1 MKKSKYAA
9 IALASTLA
17 LSTVVTAAPQ
27 AFDNNG
33 ITAQAAETDAS
44 AVKELIKEL
53 DVTATDYG
61 KKVEDAKTAYDALDA
76 AGKKKVSNAK
86 LLNAHVAIKGNTAL
100 TAAITALPKADNTNF
115 TDATLSYSLDSSSAV
130 KLVDAKDSKGNVLK
144 DKKGVT
150 IKRAVNDDVETEV
163 AKLTTFQTAYA
174 AMIANKDTKAPLAKV
189 YKQYQAALKVAT
201 KQQQNINAKYQASSF
216 VHAHDVLTGA
226 KDAADYKVPVAT
238 IKGSKGKFK
247 IDGDQYIIVATDG
260 GYNVTDPTGKTV
272 KVTNGGSF
280 KVINNDESDTG
291 AESDNS
297 TLYDEYKVSTANGA
311 IVLEKVE
318 ETITAAK
325 GKANVLA
332 LDKSMAPSA
341 YKALKA
347 GTTKYSDQQI
357 EMINALNNEYKKL
370 NSSAKKVLSE
380 DQVAKMKAYTAALKV
395 QQALE
400 KKLVSEDSKGVT
412 KKITAL
418 KYSTDTAA
426 YDTSITEAKE
436 AYTALTNK
444 YKKKVKSS
452 TVATLKAHE
461 DAIKVIKAINAL
473 DTVSLLSAT
482 DAAAIDSGLV
492 AKIAE
497 ITGKDGSYT
506 TLDKK
511 AKGLVKNYK
520 NIKAI
525 EKLIT
530 TQKEYLKNNTKV
542 NAFETKLKAVT
553 QSETV
558 RTIDNQVKLG
568 DTTYKI
574 SVDKA
579 SKAIILTTKNEAAT
593 ETKVELNA
601 KVTSITGYV
610 LENAKGKLTI
620 STAVTDANKDKVVPI
635 YDFKGMSLEAF
646 IAADA
651 KKYTAAQ
658 KTAIEEAITAFE
670 EANKDKI
677 AKKHLNAADV
687 TLVKK
692 YQTALKQQVALEAKE
707 EAKEYKDFTAAVG
720 ALKYSTEKGT
730 GENVA
735 KSLYEVDALKAL
747 KTYQTLAGAT
757 AAETG
762 ADAITA
768 KYADAKKKL
777 ATTKTKL
784 DDHVAASKV
793 ATLILAL
800 PALDAVKA
808 DTDVSEARTAFDKLS
823 GNQKKLIAE
832 GEKTLQAVEK
842 QKTLVADLAAAKTIV
857 GTGITVESTKAKDKK
872 AILAA
877 IKALDTKDT
886 KNTVITALT
895 ESSIDITEAGV
906 VTVKLT
912 AAEAD
917 KVAVTVTKNYDNE
930 LLAVTNGKKVNVT
943 VEVPALAEDA
953 DEEAQAE
960 AQAAKEAAIKT
971 AVIEAIKA
979 LDGVKG
985 SEALKALVTADKV
998 TYNDSAKKAVLE
1010 ISDTIDS
1017 TIDVVATIKTTTT
1030 P

>member
-53 DVTATDYG
+53 DVTATDYDT
-61 KKVEDAKTAYDALDA
+61 KVGAAKTAYDALDA

-100 TAAITALPKADNTNF
+100 TAAITALPKADNTKF
-115 TDATLSYSLDSSSAV
+115 TDATISYTVAN
-130 KLVDAKDSKGNVLK
+130 DAPKTVIEK
-144 DKKGVT
+144 DKKGKDV
-150 IKRAVNDDVETEV
+150 KRAVNDDVETEV

-216 VHAHDVLTGA
+216 VHVHDVLTGA
-226 KDAADYKVPVAT
+226 STKEYKVPVAT

-247 IDGDQYIIVATDG
+247 IDGDQYIIVAAEG
-260 GYNVTDPTGKTV
+260 GYKVTDPTGATV
-272 KVTNGGSF
+272 NGTGDATSYLF
-280 KVINNDESDTG
+280 TVANNDTDDSK
-291 AESDNS
+291 ASSDNS
-297 TLYDEYKVSTANGA
+297 TLYDQYKVSTANGA
-311 IVLEKVE
+311 IKLEKVE
-318 ETITAAK
+318 ETITAAN

-347 GTTKYSDQQI
+347 GSTKYSDQQI

-426 YDTSITEAKE
+426 YEKSITEAKA

-461 DAIKVIKAINAL
+461 DALTVIKEINSL
-473 DTVSLLSAT
+473 DTVSLLSAA
-482 DAAAIDSGLV
+482 DAAAIDGKLV
-492 AKIAE
+492 ADIAK

-542 NAFETKLKAVT
+542 KDFETALKAVT

-568 DTTYKI
+568 EKTYAI
-574 SVDKA
+574 TVDKA
-579 SKAIILTTKNEAAT
+579 TKAIKLTEKGATSTSTPVEVALNTKNETAI
-593 ETKVELNA
+593 
-601 KVTSITGYV
+601 SGYV

-620 STAVTDANKDKVVPI
+620 STAVVEANKTAVITVI
-635 YDFKGMSLEAF
+635 DFKGKDLVAF
-646 IAADA
+646 TAADA
-651 KKYTAAQ
+651 AKYTKDQ
-658 KTAIEEAITAFE
+658 KALIEAAITAYTT
-670 EANKDKI
+670 ASKDKI
-677 AKKHLNAADV
+677 AKKYLNAADV
-687 TLVKK
+687 TAIKA
-692 YQTALKQQVALEAKE
+692 YQTALKQQKALEAKE
-707 EAKEYKDFTAAVG
+707 EAQEYKDFTAAVG
-720 ALKYSTEKGT
+720 ALKYSTAKGT
-730 GENVA
+730 GDNAA

-757 AAETG
+757 AEEVG
-762 ADAITA
+762 GEDAVAVVA
-768 KYADAKKKL
+768 KYEGAAKKL
-777 ATTKTKL
+777 ATTKAKL
-784 DDHVAASKV
+784 TDHVAASAV

-800 PALDAVKA
+800 PALDKVDK
-808 DTDVSEARTAFDKLS
+808 DTNVASVRTEFDKLS
-823 GNQKKLIAE
+823 ETQKKLIAE
-832 GEKTLQAVEK
+832 GEKTLKAVEE
-842 QKTLVADLAAAKTIV
+842 QKTLLVDLAAAKTIV
-857 GTGITVESTKAKDKK
+857 ATGITVESTKAKDKK
-872 AILAA
+872 VILAA
-877 IKALDTKDT
+877 IKALDTKNT

-917 KVAVTVTKNYDNE
+917 KVTVTVNKNYDKELLTALNAKTVTVTPAGEKATNAEVLAAINE
-930 LLAVTNGKKVNVT
+930 LDT
-943 VEVPALAEDA
+943 V
-953 DEEAQAE
+953 
-960 AQAAKEAAIKT
+960 
-971 AVIEAIKA
+971 KA
-979 LDGVKG
+979 LD
-985 SEALKALVTADKV
+985 SDAKALITAEKL
-998 TYNDSAKKAVLE
+998 TYTAGETSATVE
-1010 ISDTIDS
+1010 ISNTLK
-1017 TIDVVATIKTTTT
+1017 ATIKIVSTK
-1030 P
+1030 

>member
-53 DVTATDYG
+53 DVTATDYDT
-61 KKVEDAKTAYDALDA
+61 KVDAAKTAYDALDA

-86 LLNAHVAIKGNTAL
+86 LLNAHVAIKGNTTL
-100 TAAITALPKADNTNF
+100 TGAITALPKADNTNF
-115 TDATLSYSLDSSSAV
+115 TDATLSYSLDNSAV

-144 DKKGVT
+144 DKKGNT
-150 IKRAVNDDVETEV
+150 IKRAVNDAVETEV

-226 KDAADYKVPVAT
+226 TGAADYKVPVAT

-260 GYNVTDPTGKTV
+260 GYNVTDPTGATV
-272 KVTNGGSF
+272 KVADKGSF

-318 ETITAAK
+318 ETIAAAK

-426 YDTSITEAKE
+426 YDKSITEAKA
-436 AYTALTNK
+436 AYDALTNK

-461 DAIKVIKAINAL
+461 DAIKVIKAINDL
-473 DTVSLLSAT
+473 DTVSLLSAA
-482 DAAAIDSGLV
+482 DAAAIDGKLV
-492 AKIAE
+492 ADIAK

-542 NAFETKLKAVT
+542 KAFETALKAVT

-568 DTTYKI
+568 EKTYAI
-574 SVDKA
+574 TVDKA
-579 SKAIILTTKNEAAT
+579 TKAIKLTEKGATSTPVEVALNTKNETA
-593 ETKVELNA
+593 
-601 KVTSITGYV
+601 ITGYV

-620 STAVTDANKDKVVPI
+620 STAVTGADKTKVVPI
-635 YDFKGMSLEAF
+635 YDFKGMSLDAF
-646 IAADA
+646 IAKDA
-651 KKYTAAQ
+651 KKYTADQ
-658 KTAIEEAITAFE
+658 KTAIEAAITDFE
-670 EANKDKI
+670 AANKDKI

-720 ALKYSTEKGT
+720 ALKYSTEKVT
-730 GENVA
+730 GDNA
-735 KSLYEVDALKAL
+735 TKSLYEVETTAALT
-747 KTYQTLAGAT
+747 TYQTLAGAT
-757 AAETG
+757 TDETG

-768 KYADAKKKL
+768 KYEDAKKKL
-777 ATTKTKL
+777 AKTKTKL
-784 DDHVAASKV
+784 DDHVAASAV
-793 ATLILAL
+793 ATSILAL
-800 PALDAVKA
+800 PALDEVKA
-808 DTDVSEARTAFDKLS
+808 DTDVSKARTAFDKLS
-823 GNQKKLIAE
+823 GTQKKLIAE
-832 GEKTLQAVEK
+832 GEKTLKAVEE
-842 QKTLVADLAAAKTIV
+842 QKTLLADLAAAKEIV
-857 GTGITVESTKAKDKK
+857 KTAITVESTKAKDKK
-872 AILAA
+872 VILAA

-906 VTVKLT
+906 TVKLT

-917 KVAVTVTKNYDNE
+917 KVTVTVNKNYDNE
-930 LLAVTNGKKVNVT
+930 LLAALNAKTVT
-943 VEVPALAEDA
+943 VTPTGDNATTEEVLAAINELDTVKGL
-953 DEEAQAE
+953 DT
-960 AQAAKEAAIKT
+960 AAKALITTEKLTYTDGAA
-971 AVIEAIKA
+971 
-979 LDGVKG
+979 
-985 SEALKALVTADKV
+985 
-998 TYNDSAKKAVLE
+998 SATVE
-1010 ISDTIDS
+1010 ISKTL
-1017 TIDVVATIKTTTT
+1017 TATIKVVVSTK
-1030 P
+1030 

>member
-1 MKKSKYAA
+1 MDNKFKKSKYAA
-9 IALASTLA
+9 IFLASTLA

-27 AFDNNG
+27 AFDHNG
-33 ITAQAAETDAS
+33 ITAQAAENGAS
-44 AVKELIKEL
+44 AVKESIKAL

-61 KKVEDAKTAYDALDA
+61 AKVDAAKTAYDALDA

-100 TAAITALPKADNTNF
+100 TAAITELPKADNTNF
-115 TDATLSYSLDSSSAV
+115 TNATLSYSVDGSGV

-144 DKKGVT
+144 DKQGNT
-150 IKRAVNDDVETEV
+150 IKRAVNDDVETDV
-163 AKLTTFQTAYA
+163 TKLTTFKTAYT

-226 KDAADYKVPVAT
+226 KDVAAYKVPVAT

-247 IDGDQYIIVATDG
+247 IDGDQYIIVAADG
-260 GYNVTDPTGKTV
+260 GYKVTDPTGATV
-272 KVTNGGSF
+272 NGSGNATAYTF

-291 AESDNS
+291 AESNNS

-311 IVLEKVE
+311 IKLEKVE
-318 ETITAAK
+318 ETITAEK

-426 YDTSITEAKE
+426 YDKSINEAKD

-461 DAIKVIKAINAL
+461 DAIKVIEKINAL
-473 DTVSLLSAT
+473 ETVSLLSA
-482 DAAAIDSGLV
+482 ANANAIDTGLV
-492 AKIAE
+492 AAIAK

-506 TLDKK
+506 KLDKK

-542 NAFETKLKAVT
+542 KAFETALTAVT

-568 DTTYKI
+568 EKTYAI
-574 SVDKA
+574 TVDKA
-579 SKAIILTTKNEAAT
+579 TKAIKLTEKGATSTSTPVEVALNTKNETAI
-593 ETKVELNA
+593 
-601 KVTSITGYV
+601 SGYV

-620 STAVTDANKDKVVPI
+620 STAATDADKVVPV
-635 YDFKGMSLEAF
+635 YDFKGMSLDAF

-670 EANKDKI
+670 AANKDKI

-692 YQTALKQQVALEAKE
+692 YQTALKQQKALEAKE
-707 EAKEYKDFTAAVG
+707 EAQEYKDFTAAVG

-730 GENVA
+730 DANAA
-735 KSLYEVDALKAL
+735 KSLYEVETTAALT
-747 KTYQTLAGAT
+747 TYQTLAGAT
-757 AAETG
+757 AVEAG

-777 ATTKTKL
+777 AKTKTKL

-800 PALDAVKA
+800 PALDAVKD
-808 DTDVSEARTAFDKLS
+808 DTDVSEARTAFDQLS
-823 GNQKKLIAE
+823 ATQKKLLAE
-832 GEKTLQAVEK
+832 GEKTLKAVEE
-842 QKTLVADLAAAKTIV
+842 QKTLLVDLAAAKTIV
-857 GTGITVESTKAKDKK
+857 ETGITVESTKAKDKK
-872 AILAA
+872 VILAA
-877 IKALDTKDT
+877 IKALDTKNT

-917 KVAVTVTKNYDNE
+917 KVTVKITKNYDNE
-930 LLAVTNGKKVNVT
+930 LLAALNAKTVT
-943 VEVPALAEDA
+943 VTPTGEKATTEEVL
-953 DEEAQAE
+953 
-960 AQAAKEAAIKT
+960 AAINELDTVKGLDT
-971 AVIEAIKA
+971 DAKA
-979 LDGVKG
+979 LITEGKLTYTAGETTATVK
-985 SEALKALVTADKV
+985 
-998 TYNDSAKKAVLE
+998 
-1010 ISDTIDS
+1010 ISDTL
-1017 TIDVVATIKTTTT
+1017 TATIKVVSTK
-1030 P
+1030 

>member
-53 DVTATDYG
+53 DVTATDYDT
-61 KKVEDAKTAYDALDA
+61 KVDAAKSAYDALDA

-86 LLNAHVAIKGNTAL
+86 LLNAHVAIKGNTTL
-100 TAAITALPKADNTNF
+100 TGAITALPKADNTNF
-115 TDATLSYSLDSSSAV
+115 TDATLLYSVDSSSAV

-150 IKRAVNDDVETEV
+150 IQRAVNDNVETEV

-216 VHAHDVLTGA
+216 VHAHDVLTGV
-226 KDAADYKVPVAT
+226 KDVADYKVPVAT

-260 GYNVTDPTGKTV
+260 GYNVTDPTGATV
-272 KVTNGGSF
+272 KVADKGSF

-318 ETITAAK
+318 ETIAAAK

-426 YDTSITEAKE
+426 YDKSITEAKD

-461 DAIKVIKAINAL
+461 DAIKVIKKINAL
-473 DTVSLLSAT
+473 DTVSLLSAEN
-482 DAAAIDSGLV
+482 AKAIDDGLV
-492 AKIAE
+492 ADIAE

-542 NAFETKLKAVT
+542 TAFETALKAVT

-568 DTTYKI
+568 EKTYAI
-574 SVDKA
+574 TVDKA
-579 SKAIILTTKNEAAT
+579 TKAIKLTEKGATSTPVEVALNTKNETA
-593 ETKVELNA
+593 
-601 KVTSITGYV
+601 ITGYV

-620 STAVTDANKDKVVPI
+620 STAVTGADKTKVVPI
-635 YDFKGMSLEAF
+635 YDFKGMSLDAF
-646 IAADA
+646 IAKDA
-651 KKYTAAQ
+651 KKYTADQ
-658 KTAIEEAITAFE
+658 KTAIEAAITDFE
-670 EANKDKI
+670 AANKDKI

-730 GENVA
+730 GDNEA
-735 KSLYEVDALKAL
+735 KSLYEVETTAALT
-747 KTYQTLAGAT
+747 TYQTLAGAT

-762 ADAITA
+762 DKAITA
-768 KYADAKKKL
+768 KYEDAKKKL
-777 ATTKTKL
+777 AKTKTKL

-800 PALDAVKA
+800 PALDLVK
-808 DTDVSEARTAFDKLS
+808 DETDVASVRTAFNKLS
-823 GNQKKLIAE
+823 ATQKKLIAE

-842 QKTLVADLAAAKTIV
+842 QKTLLVDLAAAKTIV
-857 GTGITVESTKAKDKK
+857 ATGITVESTKAKDKK

-895 ESSIDITEAGV
+895 ESSIDITEAGE

-917 KVAVTVTKNYDNE
+917 KVTVTVTKNYDNE
-930 LLAVTNGKKVNVT
+930 LLTALNAKTVT
-943 VEVPALAEDA
+943 VTPAEEKATNAEVL
-953 DEEAQAE
+953 
-960 AQAAKEAAIKT
+960 AAINELDT
-971 AVIEAIKA
+971 VKA
-979 LDGVKG
+979 LD
-985 SEALKALVTADKV
+985 SDAKALITAEKL
-998 TYNDSAKKAVLE
+998 TYTAGETSATVE
-1010 ISDTIDS
+1010 ISNTLK
-1017 TIDVVATIKTTTT
+1017 ATIKIVSTK
-1030 P
+1030 

>member
-53 DVTATDYG
+53 DVTATDYDT
-61 KKVEDAKTAYDALDA
+61 KVGAAKTAYDALDA

-100 TAAITALPKADNTNF
+100 TAAITALPKADNTKF
-115 TDATLSYSLDSSSAV
+115 TDATISYTVAN
-130 KLVDAKDSKGNVLK
+130 DAPKTVIEK
-144 DKKGVT
+144 DKKGKDV
-150 IKRAVNDDVETEV
+150 KRAVNDDVETEV

-226 KDAADYKVPVAT
+226 TGVADYKVPLAT

-247 IDGDQYIIVATDG
+247 IDGDQYIIVAADG
-260 GYNVTDPTGKTV
+260 GYQVTDPTGATV
-272 KVTNGGSF
+272 KVNDGASF

-291 AESDNS
+291 AESNNS
-297 TLYDEYKVSTANGA
+297 TLYDEYKVSTSNGA
-311 IVLEKVE
+311 IVLEKVV
-318 ETITAAK
+318 ETITATN

-426 YDTSITEAKE
+426 YEKSITEAKA
-436 AYTALTNK
+436 AYDALTNK

-452 TVATLKAHE
+452 TVAILKAHE
-461 DAIKVIKAINAL
+461 DALTVIKEINSL
-473 DTVSLLSAT
+473 DTVSLLSAE
-482 DAAAIDSGLV
+482 DAKAIDDGLV
-492 AKIAE
+492 AKIAG

-506 TLDKK
+506 KLDKK

-530 TQKEYLKNNTKV
+530 TQKEYLKNNKKV
-542 NAFETKLKAVT
+542 NDFETALKAVT
-553 QSETV
+553 KSETV

-568 DTTYKI
+568 ETTYKI

-593 ETKVELNA
+593 ETKVELNETT
-601 KVTSITGYV
+601 TSITGYV

-620 STAVTDANKDKVVPI
+620 STAVTDTDKEKVVPI
-635 YDFKGMSLEAF
+635 YDFKGMSLDAF
-646 IAADA
+646 IAKDA
-651 KKYTAAQ
+651 KKYTAEQ
-658 KTAIEEAITAFE
+658 KTAIEAAITAFE
-670 EANKDKI
+670 AANKDKI

-720 ALKYSTEKGT
+720 ALKYSTAKGT
-730 GENVA
+730 GDNAA

-757 AAETG
+757 AEEVGGEG
-762 ADAITA
+762 AVAVVA
-768 KYADAKKKL
+768 KYEGAAKKL
-777 ATTKTKL
+777 ATTKAKL
-784 DDHVAASKV
+784 TDHVAASAV
-793 ATLILAL
+793 ATSILAL
-800 PALDAVKA
+800 PALDEVK
-808 DTDVSEARTAFDKLS
+808 DSTDVSNARTAFDKLS
-823 GNQKKLIAE
+823 ATQKKLIAE
-832 GEKTLQAVEK
+832 GEKTLKAVEE
-842 QKTLVADLAAAKTIV
+842 QKTLLVDLAAAKTIV
-857 GTGITVESTKAKDKK
+857 AKGITVESTKAKDKK
-872 AILAA
+872 VILAA
-877 IKALDTKDT
+877 IKALDTATT
-886 KNTVITALT
+886 KNTIITALT

-917 KVAVTVTKNYDNE
+917 KVTVTVNKNYEKELLTALNAKTVTVTPNGEKATKAEVLAAINE
-930 LLAVTNGKKVNVT
+930 LDTVKDLDAVAKALITTEKLKYTDGETSAT
-943 VEVPALAEDA
+943 VE
-953 DEEAQAE
+953 
-960 AQAAKEAAIKT
+960 I
-971 AVIEAIKA
+971 
-979 LDGVKG
+979 
-985 SEALKALVTADKV
+985 
-998 TYNDSAKKAVLE
+998 SATL
-1010 ISDTIDS
+1010 T
-1017 TIDVVATIKTTTT
+1017 ATIKVVSTK
-1030 P
+1030 

>member
-44 AVKELIKEL
+44 TVKESIKEL

-61 KKVEDAKTAYDALDA
+61 TKVEAAKTAYDALDA

-86 LLNAHVAIKGNTAL
+86 LLNAHVAIKGNTTL
-100 TAAITALPKADNTNF
+100 TDAITALPKADNTKF
-115 TDATLSYSLDSSSAV
+115 TDATLSYSVDSSNSAV

-150 IKRAVNDDVETEV
+150 IQRAVNDDVETEV

-226 KDAADYKVPVAT
+226 TGAADYKVPVAT

-247 IDGDQYIIVATDG
+247 IDGDQYIIVAADG
-260 GYNVTDPTGKTV
+260 GYNVTDPTGATE
-272 KVTNGGSF
+272 KVTDGGSF
-280 KVINNDESDTG
+280 KVINNDTDDSK
-291 AESDNS
+291 ASSDNS

-318 ETITAAK
+318 ETIAAAK
-325 GKANVLA
+325 GAANVLA

-380 DQVAKMKAYTAALKV
+380 DQVAKMKEYTAALKV

-426 YDTSITEAKE
+426 YDKSITEAQA
-436 AYTALTNK
+436 AYDALTNK

-461 DAIKVIKAINAL
+461 DAIKVIKEINAL
-473 DTVSLLSAT
+473 KTVDLLSAA

-492 AKIAE
+492 ADIAK

-542 NAFETKLKAVT
+542 KAFETALTAVT

-568 DTTYKI
+568 ETTYKI

-579 SKAIILTTKNEAAT
+579 TKAIILTTKNEAAT

-601 KVTSITGYV
+601 TTTSITDYV

-620 STAVTDANKDKVVPI
+620 STALTDANKDKVVPI
-635 YDFKGMSLEAF
+635 YDFKGMSLDAF
-646 IAADA
+646 IATD
-651 KKYTAAQ
+651 KKYTAEQ
-658 KTAIEEAITAFE
+658 KTAIEAAITAFE
-670 EANKDKI
+670 AANKDKI

-730 GENVA
+730 DTNAA
-735 KSLYEVDALKAL
+735 KSLYEVETTAALT
-747 KTYQTLAGAT
+747 TYQTLAGAT
-757 AAETG
+757 AEEVGGEGAE
-762 ADAITA
+762 AITA
-768 KYADAKKKL
+768 KYEDAKKKL
-777 ATTKTKL
+777 AKTKTKL
-784 DDHVAASKV
+784 DDHVAASAV
-793 ATLILAL
+793 ATSILAL
-800 PALDAVKA
+800 PALDEVKV
-808 DTDVSEARTAFDKLS
+808 DTDVSKARTAFDQLS
-823 GNQKKLIAE
+823 ATQKTLLAE

-842 QKTLVADLAAAKTIV
+842 QKTLLVDLAAAKTIV
-857 GTGITVESTKAKDKK
+857 TKDTSITVESTKAKDKK
-872 AILAA
+872 VILAA

-895 ESSIDITEAGV
+895 ESSIDITEAGE

-917 KVAVTVTKNYDNE
+917 KVTVTVNKNYDNE
-930 LLAVTNGKKVNVT
+930 LLAALNAKTVT
-943 VEVPALAEDA
+943 VTPAAENAPTNAEVLEAINELDTVKGLDA
-953 DEEAQAE
+953 
-960 AQAAKEAAIKT
+960 AAKALIT
-971 AVIEAIKA
+971 AEKLTYTAGA
-979 LDGVKG
+979 TTATVK
-985 SEALKALVTADKV
+985 
-998 TYNDSAKKAVLE
+998 
-1010 ISDTIDS
+1010 ISDTL
-1017 TIDVVATIKTTTT
+1017 TATIKVVVSTK
-1030 P
+1030 

>member
-1 MKKSKYAA
+1 MDNKMKKSKYAA

-61 KKVEDAKTAYDALDA
+61 TKVEAAKTAYDALDA

-86 LLNAHVAIKGNTAL
+86 LLNAHVAIKGNTTL
-100 TAAITALPKADNTNF
+100 TAAITALPKADDTNF
-115 TDATLSYSLDSSSAV
+115 TNAELTYS
-130 KLVDAKDSKGNVLK
+130 VDNGAPKTVTEK
-144 DKKGVT
+144 DKKGKDV
-150 IKRAVNDDVETEV
+150 KRAVNDGVETEV

-226 KDAADYKVPVAT
+226 TGAADYKVPVAT

-247 IDGDQYIIVATDG
+247 IDGDQYIIVAADG
-260 GYNVTDPTGKTV
+260 GYNVTDPTGATV
-272 KVTNGGSF
+272 KVADGAAF
-280 KVINNDESDTG
+280 KVINNDTDDSK
-291 AESDNS
+291 ASSDNS

-318 ETITAAK
+318 ETIKADS

-426 YDTSITEAKE
+426 YDKSIKEAKD
-436 AYTALTNK
+436 AYDALTNK

-461 DAIKVIKAINAL
+461 DAITVIKAINAL
-473 DTVSLLSAT
+473 DTVSLLSAEN
-482 DAAAIDSGLV
+482 AAAIDSGLV
-492 AKIAE
+492 AAIAG

-506 TLDKK
+506 KLDKK

-542 NAFETKLKAVT
+542 TAFETALTAVT

-568 DTTYKI
+568 ATTYKI

-593 ETKVELNA
+593 ETKVELNETT
-601 KVTSITGYV
+601 TSISDYV

-620 STAVTDANKDKVVPI
+620 STAVTDANKSKVVPI
-635 YDFKGMSLEAF
+635 YDFKGMSLDAF
-646 IAADA
+646 IAKDA
-651 KKYTAAQ
+651 TKYTAEQ
-658 KTAIEEAITAFE
+658 KTAIETAITAFE
-670 EANKDKI
+670 AANKDKI

-730 GENVA
+730 DTNAA
-735 KSLYEVDALKAL
+735 KSLYEVETTAALT
-747 KTYQTLAGAT
+747 TYQTLAGAT
-757 AAETG
+757 AEEVGGEGAE
-762 ADAITA
+762 AITA
-768 KYADAKKKL
+768 KYEDAKKKL
-777 ATTKTKL
+777 AKTKTKL
-784 DDHVAASKV
+784 DDHVAASAV

-800 PALDAVKA
+800 PALDAVDK
-808 DTDVSEARTAFDKLS
+808 DTDVSKARTAFDKLS
-823 GNQKKLIAE
+823 GTQKKLIAE

-842 QKTLVADLAAAKTIV
+842 QKTLVVDLAAAKTIV
-857 GTGITVESTKAKDKK
+857 ATGITVESTKAKDKK
-872 AILAA
+872 VILAA

-917 KVAVTVTKNYDNE
+917 KVTVTVTKNYDNE
-930 LLAVTNGKKVNVT
+930 LLAALNAKTVT
-943 VEVPALAEDA
+943 VTPAEENATKDEVLEAINKLDTVKGLDA
-953 DEEAQAE
+953 
-960 AQAAKEAAIKT
+960 AAKALIT
-971 AVIEAIKA
+971 AEKLTYTAGA
-979 LDGVKG
+979 TTATVK
-985 SEALKALVTADKV
+985 
-998 TYNDSAKKAVLE
+998 
-1010 ISDTIDS
+1010 ISDTL
-1017 TIDVVATIKTTTT
+1017 TATIKVVSTK
-1030 P
+1030 

>member
-53 DVTATDYG
+53 DVTATDYDT
-61 KKVEDAKTAYDALDA
+61 KVGAAKTAYDALDA

-100 TAAITALPKADNTNF
+100 TNAIKVLPKADNTKF
-115 TDATLSYSLDSSSAV
+115 TDATISYTVAN
-130 KLVDAKDSKGNVLK
+130 DAPKTVTEK
-144 DKKGVT
+144 DKKGKDVE
-150 IKRAVNDDVETEV
+150 RAVNDDVETEV
-163 AKLTTFQTAYA
+163 KKLTTFQTAYA

-216 VHAHDVLTGA
+216 VHVHDVLTGKSEIA
-226 KDAADYKVPVAT
+226 YKVPVAT

-247 IDGDQYIIVATDG
+247 IDGDQYIIVAADS
-260 GYNVTDPTGKTV
+260 GYKVTDPTGADV
-272 KVTNGGSF
+272 QVTNNTF
-280 KVINNDESDTG
+280 KVINNDVSDVESDTDTG
-291 AESDNS
+291 ANSGNS

-311 IVLEKVE
+311 IKLEKVE

-325 GKANVLA
+325 GKADVLA

-426 YDTSITEAKE
+426 YEKSITEAKA
-436 AYTALTNK
+436 AYDALTNK

-452 TVATLKAHE
+452 TVATLNAHE
-461 DAIKVIKAINAL
+461 AAIEVIKKINAL
-473 DTVSLLSAT
+473 DTVSLLSAE
-482 DAAAIDSGLV
+482 DADAIDNGLV
-492 AKIAE
+492 ADIAG
-497 ITGKDGSYT
+497 ITGKEGSYT
-506 TLDKK
+506 KLDKK

-542 NAFETKLKAVT
+542 KAFETALKAVT

-568 DTTYKI
+568 NTTYKI

-579 SKAIILTTKNEAAT
+579 SKAIILTANDKAAT

-601 KVTSITGYV
+601 TDDKSITGYV

-620 STAVTDANKDKVVPI
+620 STAVAEADKAAVIAVI
-635 YDFKGMSLEAF
+635 DFKGKDLVAF
-646 IAADA
+646 TAADA
-651 KKYTAAQ
+651 TKYSKDQ
-658 KTAIEEAITAFE
+658 KALIETAITAYTT
-670 EANKDKI
+670 ASKDKI

-707 EAKEYKDFTAAVG
+707 EAQEYKDFTAAVG
-720 ALKYSTEKGT
+720 ALKYSTAKGT
-730 GENVA
+730 GDNAA

-757 AAETG
+757 AEEVGGEG
-762 ADAITA
+762 AVAVVA
-768 KYADAKKKL
+768 KYEGAAKKL
-777 ATTKTKL
+777 ATTKAKL
-784 DDHVAASKV
+784 TDHVAASAV
-793 ATLILAL
+793 ATSILAL
-800 PALDAVKA
+800 PALDEVK
-808 DTDVSEARTAFDKLS
+808 DSTDVSNARTAFDQLS
-823 GNQKKLIAE
+823 ATQKKLIAE
-832 GEKTLQAVEK
+832 GEKTLKAVEE
-842 QKTLVADLAAAKTIV
+842 QKTLLVDLAAAKTIV
-857 GTGITVESTKAKDKK
+857 AKGITVESTKAKDKK
-872 AILAA
+872 VILAA
-877 IKALDTKDT
+877 IKALDTATT

-906 VTVKLT
+906 VTVKLI
-912 AAEAD
+912 AAKDD
-917 KVAVTVTKNYDNE
+917 KVTVTVNKNYDNE
-930 LLAVTNGKKVNVT
+930 LLAALNAKTVT
-943 VEVPALAEDA
+943 VTPEGDNATTEEVL
-953 DEEAQAE
+953 
-960 AQAAKEAAIKT
+960 AAIK
-971 AVIEAIKA
+971 E
-979 LDGVKG
+979 LDTVKG
-985 SEALKALVTADKV
+985 LDAAAKDLITTEKLKYTAGE
-998 TYNDSAKKAVLE
+998 TSATVK
-1010 ISDTIDS
+1010 ISDTL
-1017 TIDVVATIKTTTT
+1017 TATIKVVSAK
-1030 P
+1030 

>member
-44 AVKELIKEL
+44 TVKELIKEL
-53 DVTATDYG
+53 DVTATDYSA
-61 KKVEDAKTAYDALDA
+61 KVEAAKTAYDALDA

-100 TAAITALPKADNTNF
+100 TDAITALPKADNTNF
-115 TDATLSYSLDSSSAV
+115 TDATLLYSVDSSSSAV

-150 IKRAVNDDVETEV
+150 IQRAVNDNVETEV

-226 KDAADYKVPVAT
+226 KDVADYKVPVAT

-247 IDGDQYIIVATDG
+247 IDGDQYIIVAADG
-260 GYNVTDPTGKTV
+260 GYNVTDPTGATV

-280 KVINNDESDTG
+280 KVINNDELDDST
-291 AESDNS
+291 ASSDNS

-426 YDTSITEAKE
+426 YDKSITEAKA
-436 AYTALTNK
+436 AYDALTNK

-461 DAIKVIKAINAL
+461 DAIKVIKAINDL
-473 DTVSLLSAT
+473 DTVSLLSAA
-482 DAAAIDSGLV
+482 DAAAIDGKLV
-492 AKIAE
+492 ADIAK

-542 NAFETKLKAVT
+542 KAFETALKAVT

-558 RTIDNQVKLG
+558 RTIDDQVKLG

-593 ETKVELNA
+593 ETKVELNETN
-601 KVTSITGYV
+601 KSITGYL

-620 STAVTDANKDKVVPI
+620 STAATDANKVVPI
-635 YDFKGMSLEAF
+635 YDFKGMSLDAF
-646 IAADA
+646 IAKDA
-651 KKYTAAQ
+651 KKYTADQ
-658 KTAIEEAITAFE
+658 KTAIEAAITAFE
-670 EANKDKI
+670 AANKDKI

-730 GENVA
+730 GDNEA

-757 AAETG
+757 AEEVGGEG
-762 ADAITA
+762 AVAVVA
-768 KYADAKKKL
+768 KYEGAAKKL
-777 ATTKTKL
+777 ATTKAKL
-784 DDHVAASKV
+784 TDHVAASAV
-793 ATLILAL
+793 ATSILAL
-800 PALDAVKA
+800 PALDEVKA
-808 DTDVSEARTAFDKLS
+808 DTDVSKARTAFDKLS
-823 GNQKKLIAE
+823 GTQKKLIAE
-832 GEKTLQAVEK
+832 GEKTLKAVEE
-842 QKTLVADLAAAKTIV
+842 QKTLLADLAAAKEIV
-857 GTGITVESTKAKDKK
+857 KTAITVESTKAKDKK
-872 AILAA
+872 VILAA

-906 VTVKLT
+906 TVKLT

-917 KVAVTVTKNYDNE
+917 KVTVTVNKNYDNE
-930 LLAVTNGKKVNVT
+930 LLAALNAKTVT
-943 VEVPALAEDA
+943 VTPTGEKATKDEVLAAINELDTVKGL
-953 DEEAQAE
+953 DT
-960 AQAAKEAAIKT
+960 AAKALITTEKLTYTDGAA
-971 AVIEAIKA
+971 
-979 LDGVKG
+979 
-985 SEALKALVTADKV
+985 
-998 TYNDSAKKAVLE
+998 SATVE
-1010 ISDTIDS
+1010 ISKTL
-1017 TIDVVATIKTTTT
+1017 TATIKVVSTK
-1030 P
+1030 